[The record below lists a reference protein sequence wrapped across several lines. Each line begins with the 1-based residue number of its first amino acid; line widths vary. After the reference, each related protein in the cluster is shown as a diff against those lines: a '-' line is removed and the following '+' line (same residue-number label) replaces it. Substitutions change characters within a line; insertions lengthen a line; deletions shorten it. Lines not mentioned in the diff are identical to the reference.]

1 MSLLLIFDKSLI
13 VYRYKGRLE
22 SLAKEGVMSRRYP
35 DTLALTRKVLRVLT
49 FLNLLMG
56 FLILALLIAS
66 LVAEAAVMGGLG
78 IRPIAGNERLIMGG
92 RLIMIIGICAVPI
105 ANIVLTQL
113 RAIVDTVT
121 LGDPFVAENA
131 ARLVTIAWSVL
142 FLEILH
148 LVVGGVVLLSSSAAH
163 PLNISW
169 NLSVTP
175 WLAVLLCFV
184 LARVFERGTQMRD
197 ELEGTV

>member
-1 MSLLLIFDKSLI
+1 
-13 VYRYKGRLE
+13 
-22 SLAKEGVMSRRYP
+22 MSRPYP
-35 DTLALTRKVLRVLT
+35 DTLALTRKALRVLI

-66 LVAEAAVMGGLG
+66 FVAEGTVMRGLG
-78 IRPIAGNERLIMGG
+78 VRPIAGNGTLIMGM

-105 ANIVLTQL
+105 ANVVLTRL
-113 RAIVDTVT
+113 RAIVDTVS

-142 FLEILH
+142 GLELLH
-148 LVVGGVVLLSSSAAH
+148 LVVGGVASFSSSAAN
-163 PLNISW
+163 PLDIGW

-184 LARVFERGTQMRD
+184 LARVFERGTQMRE